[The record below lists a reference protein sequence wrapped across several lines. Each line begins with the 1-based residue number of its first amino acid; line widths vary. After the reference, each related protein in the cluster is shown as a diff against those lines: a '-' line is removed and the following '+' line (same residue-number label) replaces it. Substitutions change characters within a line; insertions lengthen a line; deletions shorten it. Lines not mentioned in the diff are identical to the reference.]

1 MTIHR
6 CAICNKIY
14 YYYNEICENPDYD
27 AVSARFNGYGG
38 DKGKWQESVNG
49 ICLVCADPYQEEI
62 EGADISYFLDL
73 CPDCMR
79 TIINTA
85 YNNGH
90 SIDGLHSYEGYMK
103 AQQSLK
109 DGTVYPNIKEV
120 FEGKIKEPSQDMD
133 KTVKH
138 ILFKSLYNEGRKTI
152 KDDFSS
158 PKNQMICERE
168 KQMICERYT
177 ALWDVVFKA
186 GLVHEFEEYRSI
198 MDRNNNSESEYDE
211 PFCGAPGDPL
221 ESLEYE
227 SFKDGNGNDKK

>member
-1 MTIHR
+1 
-6 CAICNKIY
+6 
-14 YYYNEICENPDYD
+14 
-27 AVSARFNGYGG
+27 
-38 DKGKWQESVNG
+38 
-49 ICLVCADPYQEEI
+49 
-62 EGADISYFLDL
+62 
-73 CPDCMR
+73 
-79 TIINTA
+79 
-85 YNNGH
+85 
-90 SIDGLHSYEGYMK
+90 MK

-221 ESLEYE
+221 EPLEYE
-227 SFKDGNGNDKK
+227 SIKDGNGNGK